1 MLAMMIPKKSASN
14 RKTIGVFLA
23 QISRVWGTEFMAGI
37 EQAAEEHDVNLV
49 CFVGGKPSSLM
60 TPGQLQNSYGLY
72 DLVKPEQFDGLILAA
87 DIAHGLNAK
96 EIKAFCR
103 TFAPTPMVAHAI
115 ETDGVPHFLADNI
128 KGMKFIMRHLIE
140 EHGYK
145 RIAFIRGV
153 EGQIETEARFNAY
166 KSELESHDIPFNE
179 KLVVA
184 GDFTPESGRAA
195 VRTLMDERAV
205 RFQAIV
211 AANDRMAFG
220 ALEVLQQRGIPVP
233 ESIALTGFDDVREAQ
248 SLGVPLTTVRQSFTN
263 IGKAAF
269 ETLMQRIEGETV
281 PHSKVVETDMVIR
294 WSCGCLPETVRYAV
308 VRPREVAQTGRLE
321 NKRDAAIYALLSAS
335 NIDSSDP
342 ALEQFRETFGRMW
355 DVFLI
360 SMKDSAKDNDFLRTT
375 NAAIE
380 MMRRHGFDASSWH
393 NLISTLRR
401 YTLAGISSPTDM
413 LHAENLFQQARL
425 LAGELSQRAQ
435 AFRRLKS
442 EQQEDVYQDFGFSM
456 APAMSLEEI
465 GDAISKNFPKMGIER
480 WYVMFYSDVSSPT
493 PTTAPPPENYKLLFQ
508 YDDKKF
514 NIPTTTTNL
523 GTGSLVPRGKEPEDH
538 RYTAVVMPLSLA
550 RNRFGFMWVEMG
562 PKDWDVYT
570 RIRNLVS
577 SALLRTML
585 VQQRE
590 QAQTEV
596 ERLLEDAR
604 ERATE
609 LAVAKDMAEK
619 AAIEKEKLYDS
630 EQSRRQ
636 AAEALARASRQ
647 LSSLEKIEK
656 VPEQILEQLRQIL
669 HFDRGVLYL
678 EDVNGIPN
686 ITAHYGIPKSAPLGE
701 LRYMVDKN
709 NKDSDMYDSV
719 ARMKEAIQIGD
730 VSKLKGWKQPD
741 WLPKD
746 LSWMGVPLYFQDKV
760 MGMMVL
766 TRKTTWAFTK
776 DDALSVNTF
785 AVQAAIALE
794 NARLYDEIN
803 RFSQMMERMVAQRVD
818 ELSSAYVTLE
828 KLDKNKS
835 TFIQVAAHEL
845 RTPLTVM
852 KGYLGMLRGHEA
864 IKDNETLIMAVD
876 GVMQG
881 TNRLHQIVNSML
893 DVARLENQVLT
904 PHVEPLSIAPMLRL
918 LQKEFKED
926 LEKRNITLNLDE
938 DLSNLPTTKVDS
950 ELFQKALNN
959 LVVNAIKF
967 TPDNGTVSIH
977 TETVTDERLGPC
989 LEIQVQDTG
998 IGIDPENLDIIFEKL
1013 YQLGQVELH
1022 SSGRSSFK
1030 GGGPGLGLAIAAGIV
1045 KAHGGKV
1052 WAESPGYDE
1061 EKMPGSTF
1069 FVRLPIPKE
1078 KADA

>member
-1 MLAMMIPKKSASN
+1 MMIPKKSSK

-23 QISRVWGTEFMAGI
+23 QISRVWGSEFMAGL

-72 DLVKPEQFDGLILAA
+72 DLVKPNQFDGLILGA

-96 EIKAFCR
+96 EIKTFCR
-103 TFAPTPMVAHAI
+103 TFAPTPMIAHAI
-115 ETDGVPHFLADNI
+115 ETDGVPHFLADNL

-140 EHGYK
+140 VHGYK
-145 RIAFIRGV
+145 RIAFLRGV
-153 EGQIETEARFNAY
+153 KGQIEAEARFEAY
-166 KSELESHDIPFNE
+166 KSELKAHNIPYNE
-179 KLVVA
+179 KLVVD

-195 VRTLMDERAV
+195 VRTLMDERGI

-220 ALEVLQQRGIPVP
+220 ALEALQQRGIPVP
-233 ESIALTGFDDVREAQ
+233 DSVALTGFDDVREAQ
-248 SLGVPLTTVRQSFTN
+248 SLGVPLTTVRQSFSN
-263 IGKAAF
+263 IGREAF
-269 ETLMQRIEGETV
+269 ETLIKRIEGKTV
-281 PHSKVVETDMVIR
+281 PHSQVVDTDMVIR

-308 VRPREVAQTGRLE
+308 VAPREVAQTGRLE
-321 NKRDAAIYALLSAS
+321 NKRDAAIYALLSAA

-342 ALEQFRETFGRMW
+342 ALEQFRETFGRIW
-355 DVFLI
+355 DVFLA
-360 SMKDSAKDNDFLRTT
+360 SMKDSARDNDFLR
-375 NAAIE
+375 AINE
-380 MMRRHGFDASSWH
+380 AIDMLRRHGLEASAWH
-393 NLISTLRR
+393 NLISMLRR
-401 YTLAGISSPTDM
+401 YALAGISGSTDM

-425 LAGELSQRAQ
+425 MAGELSQRAQ
-435 AFRRLKS
+435 AFRRLQF
-442 EQQEDVYQDFGFSM
+442 EQKEDVYQDFGFSM

-465 GDAISKNFPKMGIER
+465 GDAISKNFPNMGIER
-480 WYVMFYSDVSSPT
+480 WYVMFYSDVTSPT
-493 PTTAPPPENYKLLFQ
+493 PTTAPPPENYRLLFQ
-508 YDDKKF
+508 YDNKEF
-514 NIPTTTTNL
+514 RIPSTTTNL

-550 RNRFGFMWVEMG
+550 RNRFGFMWIEKG

-590 QAQTEV
+590 QAQLEV
-596 ERLLEDAR
+596 ERLLDEAR

-609 LAVAKDMAEK
+609 LAIAKDMAEK

-630 EQSRRQ
+630 EQTRRQ
-636 AAEALARASRQ
+636 AAEALARAARQ

-656 VPEQILEQLRQIL
+656 VPEQILEQLKSIL

-678 EDVNGIPN
+678 EDVNGIPT
-686 ITAHYGIPKSAPLGE
+686 IAAHLGMPKSAPVDG
-701 LRYMVDKN
+701 LRYNVEKDK
-709 NKDSDMYDSV
+709 KDSDMYDAV

-741 WLPKD
+741 WHPND
-746 LSWMGVPLYFQDKV
+746 LTWMGVPLFFQDKV
-760 MGMMVL
+760 MGMLVL
-766 TRKTTWAFTK
+766 TRKNAWAFTK
-776 DDALSVNTF
+776 DDTISVNTF
-785 AVQAAIALE
+785 VVQAAIAIE
-794 NARLYDEIN
+794 NARLYDELN

-818 ELSSAYVTLE
+818 ELSSAYTTLE

-845 RTPLTVM
+845 RTPLTVI
-852 KGYLGMLRGHEA
+852 KGYLGMLRGHQA
-864 IKDNETLIMAVD
+864 INDNEALIMAVD

-893 DVARLENQVLT
+893 DVARLENQVLK
-904 PHVEPLSIAPMLRL
+904 PHVELTPIAPMLRL
-918 LQKEFKED
+918 VQKSYQDD
-926 LEKRNITLNLDE
+926 LANRNISLNLDE
-938 DLSNLPTTKVDS
+938 SINGLPSLMVDS
-950 ELFQKALNN
+950 ELLQKALDNII
-959 LVVNAIKF
+959 VNAIKF
-967 TPDNGTVSIH
+967 TPDGGSVTVSIASV
-977 TETVTDERLGPC
+977 EDDRMGACV
-989 LEIQVQDTG
+989 EIRVQDTG
-998 IGIDPENLDIIFEKL
+998 IGIDQANLDIIFEKL
-1013 YQLGQVELH
+1013 YQLGTVELH
-1022 SSGRSSFK
+1022 SSGRTTFK

-1061 EKMPGSTF
+1061 KNMPGSTF
-1069 FVRLPIPKE
+1069 FVRLPLPKE
-1078 KADA
+1078 N

>member
-1 MLAMMIPKKSASN
+1 
-14 RKTIGVFLA
+14 
-23 QISRVWGTEFMAGI
+23 MAGV

-72 DLVKPEQFDGLILAA
+72 DLVKPNQFDGLILAA
-87 DIAHGLNAK
+87 DIAHGLNPK

-115 ETDGVPHFLADNI
+115 ETDGVPHFLADNL
-128 KGMKFIMRHLIE
+128 KGMKFIMRHMIE
-140 EHGYK
+140 VHGYK

-153 EGQIETEARFNAY
+153 DGQIEAEARFDAY
-166 KSELESHDIPFNE
+166 KGELKAHDIPYNE
-179 KLVVA
+179 KLVVE

-220 ALEVLQQRGIPVP
+220 ALEALQLRGIPVP
-233 ESIALTGFDDVREAQ
+233 DSVALTGFDDVREAQ
-248 SLGVPLTTVRQSFTN
+248 SLGVPLTTVRQSFSN
-263 IGKAAF
+263 IGRQAF
-269 ETLMQRIEGETV
+269 ESLMQRIDGKTV
-281 PHSKVVETDMVIR
+281 PHSRMVDTDMVIR

-308 VRPREVAQTGRLE
+308 VKPREVAQTGRLE

-342 ALEQFRETFGRMW
+342 ALQQFREAFGHMW

-360 SMKDSAKDNDFLRTT
+360 SMKDSAKDNDFLRTV

-380 MMRRHGFDASSWH
+380 MMRRHGLDASAWH

-401 YTLAGISSPTDM
+401 YTLAGISSPTNM

-435 AFRRLKS
+435 AFRRLQF

-465 GDAISKNFPKMGIER
+465 GDAISKNFPNMGIDR
-480 WYVMFYSDVSSPT
+480 WYVMFYSDVTSPT
-493 PTTAPPPENYKLLFQ
+493 PTTAPPPENYRLLFQ
-508 YDDKKF
+508 YDEKKF
-514 NIPTTTTNL
+514 KIPTTTTNL

-538 RYTAVVMPLSLA
+538 RYTAVIMPLSLA

-596 ERLLEDAR
+596 ERLLDEAR

-609 LAVAKDMAEK
+609 LAIAKDMAEK

-636 AAEALARASRQ
+636 AAEALARAARQ

-669 HFDRGVLYL
+669 HFDRGVLFL

-686 ITAHYGIPKSAPLGE
+686 VAAHHGMPKSAPVNE
-701 LRYMVDKN
+701 LRYVVDKN
-709 NKDSDMYDSV
+709 KKDSDMYDSV

-741 WLPKD
+741 WHPND
-746 LSWMGVPLYFQDKV
+746 LTWLGVPLFFQDKV
-760 MGMMVL
+760 IGMLVL
-766 TRKTTWAFTK
+766 TRSQAWAFTK
-776 DDALSVNTF
+776 DDTISVNTF
-785 AVQAAIALE
+785 AVQAAIAIE
-794 NARLYDEIN
+794 NARLYDELN

-845 RTPLTVM
+845 RTPLTVI
-852 KGYLGMLRGHEA
+852 KGYLGMLRGHAA
-864 IKDNETLIMAVD
+864 IKDNEALIIAVD

-881 TNRLHQIVNSML
+881 TDRLHQIVNSML

-904 PHVEPLSIAPMLRL
+904 PHVEKISIAPMLRL
-918 LQKEFKED
+918 LQKEFQED
-926 LEKRNITLNLDE
+926 LESRNIALSLDE
-938 DLSNLPTTKVDS
+938 NLSDLPAMKVDP
-950 ELFQKALNN
+950 ELLQKALNN
-959 LVVNAIKF
+959 VVVNAIKF
-967 TPDNGTVSIH
+967 TPDGGTVSLHAEI
-977 TETVTDERLGPC
+977 VKDERLGSC
-989 LEIQVQDTG
+989 LDIRVQDTG

-1013 YQLGQVELH
+1013 YQLGKVELH
-1022 SSGRSSFK
+1022 SSGRTTFK

-1045 KAHGGKV
+1045 KAHGGKI

-1061 EKMPGSTF
+1061 EKLPGSTF
-1069 FVRLPIPKE
+1069 VVRLPLPKE
-1078 KADA
+1078 K

>member
-1 MLAMMIPKKSASN
+1 
-14 RKTIGVFLA
+14 
-23 QISRVWGTEFMAGI
+23 MAGV

-60 TPGQLQNSYGLY
+60 KPGQLQNSYGLY
-72 DLVKPEQFDGLILAA
+72 DLVKPDQFDGLILAA
-87 DIAHGLNAK
+87 DIAHGLSEK
-96 EIKAFCR
+96 DIKTFCR

-140 EHGYK
+140 VHGYK

-153 EGQIETEARFNAY
+153 KGQIEAEARFTAY
-166 KSELESHDIPFNE
+166 RNELEAHAIPFNE
-179 KLVVA
+179 KLVVE
-184 GDFTPESGRAA
+184 GDFTPDSGRAA
-195 VRTLMDERAV
+195 VRTLMDERGI

-211 AANDRMAFG
+211 AANDRTAFG
-220 ALEVLQQRGIPVP
+220 ALEALQKRGIPVP
-233 ESIALTGFDDVREAQ
+233 DTIALTGFDDVREAQ
-248 SLGVPLTTVRQSFTN
+248 SLGVPLTTVRQSFSN
-263 IGKAAF
+263 IGKESF
-269 ETLMQRIEGETV
+269 ETLMQRIEGKTV
-281 PHSKVVETDMVIR
+281 PHSKVVDTDMVIR

-308 VRPREVAQTGRLE
+308 VQPREVAQTGRLE
-321 NKRDAAIYALLSAS
+321 NKRDAAIYALLSAA

-355 DVFLI
+355 DIFLI
-360 SMKDSAKDNDFLRTT
+360 SIKDSTKDNEFLRAI
-375 NAAIE
+375 NAAID
-380 MMRRHGFDASSWH
+380 MLRRHGLDASTWH

-425 LAGELSQRAQ
+425 MAGELSQRAQ
-435 AFRRLKS
+435 AFSRLQF

-465 GDAISKNFPKMGIER
+465 GDAISKNFPNMGIER
-480 WYVMFYSDVSSPT
+480 WYVMFYSDVSSPA
-493 PTTAPPPENYKLLFQ
+493 PTTAPPPENYRLLFQ
-508 YDDKKF
+508 YDDKEFK
-514 NIPTTTTNL
+514 IPTTTTNL

-538 RYTAVVMPLSLA
+538 RYTAVVMPLTLA
-550 RNRFGFMWVEMG
+550 RNRFGFMWIEKG

-590 QAQTEV
+590 QAQMEV
-596 ERLLEDAR
+596 ERLLDEAR

-609 LAVAKDMAEK
+609 LAIAKDMAEK

-630 EQSRRQ
+630 EQSRRH
-636 AAEALARASRQ
+636 AAEALARAARQ

-656 VPEQILEQLRQIL
+656 VPEHILKQLGQIL
-669 HFDRGVLYL
+669 HIDRGVLYL

-686 ITAHYGIPKSAPLGE
+686 VAAHHGMPKSAPVDE
-701 LRYMVDKN
+701 LRFAVHKN
-709 NKDSDMYDSV
+709 KKDSDMYDSV
-719 ARMKEAIQIGD
+719 AHMKEAIQIGD

-741 WLPKD
+741 WFPND
-746 LSWMGVPLYFQDKV
+746 LSWMGVPLFFQDKV
-760 MGMMVL
+760 MGMLVL
-766 TRKTTWAFTK
+766 TRKQAWAFSK

-785 AVQAAIALE
+785 AVQAAIAIE
-794 NARLYDEIN
+794 NARLYDELD

-818 ELSSAYVTLE
+818 ELSSAYTTLE

-845 RTPLTVM
+845 RTPLTVI
-852 KGYLGMLRGHEA
+852 KGYLGMLRGHAA
-864 IKDNETLIMAVD
+864 IKDNESLVMAID

-904 PHVEPLSIAPMLRL
+904 PHLERLSIAPMLRL
-918 LQKEFKED
+918 LQKEFQED
-926 LEKRNITLNLDE
+926 LETRNIALKLDE
-938 DLSNLPTTKVDS
+938 DLSNLPVMMVDP

-959 LVVNAIKF
+959 VVVNAIKF

-977 TETVTDERLGPC
+977 AEPAEDERMGAC
-989 LEIQVQDTG
+989 MEIRIQDTG

-1013 YQLGQVELH
+1013 YQLGKVELH
-1022 SSGRSSFK
+1022 SSGRTTFK

-1045 KAHGGKV
+1045 KAHGGKI
-1052 WAESPGYDE
+1052 WAESAGYDE
-1061 EKMPGSTF
+1061 KKLPGSTF
-1069 FVRLPIPKE
+1069 AIRLPLPKE
-1078 KADA
+1078 T

>member
-1 MLAMMIPKKSASN
+1 
-14 RKTIGVFLA
+14 
-23 QISRVWGTEFMAGI
+23 
-37 EQAAEEHDVNLV
+37 
-49 CFVGGKPSSLM
+49 
-60 TPGQLQNSYGLY
+60 
-72 DLVKPEQFDGLILAA
+72 
-87 DIAHGLNAK
+87 
-96 EIKAFCR
+96 
-103 TFAPTPMVAHAI
+103 
-115 ETDGVPHFLADNI
+115 
-128 KGMKFIMRHLIE
+128 
-140 EHGYK
+140 
-145 RIAFIRGV
+145 
-153 EGQIETEARFNAY
+153 
-166 KSELESHDIPFNE
+166 
-179 KLVVA
+179 
-184 GDFTPESGRAA
+184 
-195 VRTLMDERAV
+195 
-205 RFQAIV
+205 
-211 AANDRMAFG
+211 
-220 ALEVLQQRGIPVP
+220 
-233 ESIALTGFDDVREAQ
+233 
-248 SLGVPLTTVRQSFTN
+248 
-263 IGKAAF
+263 
-269 ETLMQRIEGETV
+269 
-281 PHSKVVETDMVIR
+281 
-294 WSCGCLPETVRYAV
+294 
-308 VRPREVAQTGRLE
+308 
-321 NKRDAAIYALLSAS
+321 
-335 NIDSSDP
+335 
-342 ALEQFRETFGRMW
+342 
-355 DVFLI
+355 
-360 SMKDSAKDNDFLRTT
+360 
-375 NAAIE
+375 
-380 MMRRHGFDASSWH
+380 
-393 NLISTLRR
+393 
-401 YTLAGISSPTDM
+401 
-413 LHAENLFQQARL
+413 
-425 LAGELSQRAQ
+425 
-435 AFRRLKS
+435 
-442 EQQEDVYQDFGFSM
+442 
-456 APAMSLEEI
+456 
-465 GDAISKNFPKMGIER
+465 
-480 WYVMFYSDVSSPT
+480 
-493 PTTAPPPENYKLLFQ
+493 
-508 YDDKKF
+508 
-514 NIPTTTTNL
+514 
-523 GTGSLVPRGKEPEDH
+523 
-538 RYTAVVMPLSLA
+538 
-550 RNRFGFMWVEMG
+550 
-562 PKDWDVYT
+562 
-570 RIRNLVS
+570 
-577 SALLRTML
+577 
-585 VQQRE
+585 
-590 QAQTEV
+590 
-596 ERLLEDAR
+596 
-604 ERATE
+604 
-609 LAVAKDMAEK
+609 
-619 AAIEKEKLYDS
+619 
-630 EQSRRQ
+630 
-636 AAEALARASRQ
+636 
-647 LSSLEKIEK
+647 
-656 VPEQILEQLRQIL
+656 
-669 HFDRGVLYL
+669 
-678 EDVNGIPN
+678 
-686 ITAHYGIPKSAPLGE
+686 
-701 LRYMVDKN
+701 
-709 NKDSDMYDSV
+709 
-719 ARMKEAIQIGD
+719 
-730 VSKLKGWKQPD
+730 
-741 WLPKD
+741 
-746 LSWMGVPLYFQDKV
+746 MGVPLYFQDKV

>member
-1 MLAMMIPKKSASN
+1 
-14 RKTIGVFLA
+14 
-23 QISRVWGTEFMAGI
+23 MAGV

-72 DLVKPEQFDGLILAA
+72 DLVKPNQFDGLILAA
-87 DIAHGLNAK
+87 DIAHGLNPK

-115 ETDGVPHFLADNI
+115 ETDGVPHFLADNL
-128 KGMKFIMRHLIE
+128 KGMKFIMRHMIE
-140 EHGYK
+140 VHGYK

-153 EGQIETEARFNAY
+153 DGQIEAEARFDAY
-166 KSELESHDIPFNE
+166 KGELKAHDIPYNE
-179 KLVVA
+179 KLVVE

-220 ALEVLQQRGIPVP
+220 ALEALQLRGIPVP
-233 ESIALTGFDDVREAQ
+233 DSVALTGFDDVREAQ
-248 SLGVPLTTVRQSFTN
+248 SLGVPLTTVRQSFSN
-263 IGKAAF
+263 IGKQAF
-269 ETLMQRIEGETV
+269 ESLMQRIDGKTV
-281 PHSKVVETDMVIR
+281 PHSRMVDTDMVIR

-308 VRPREVAQTGRLE
+308 VKPREVAQTGRLE

-342 ALEQFRETFGRMW
+342 ALQQFREAFGHMW

-360 SMKDSAKDNDFLRTT
+360 SMKDSAKDNDFLRTV

-380 MMRRHGFDASSWH
+380 MMRRHGLDASAWH

-401 YTLAGISSPTDM
+401 YTLAGISSPTNM

-435 AFRRLKS
+435 AFRRLQF

-465 GDAISKNFPKMGIER
+465 GDAISKNFPNMGIDR
-480 WYVMFYSDVSSPT
+480 WYVMFYSDVTSPT
-493 PTTAPPPENYKLLFQ
+493 PTTAPPPENYRLLFQ
-508 YDDKKF
+508 YDEKKF
-514 NIPTTTTNL
+514 KIPTTTTNL

-538 RYTAVVMPLSLA
+538 RYTAVIMPLSLA

-596 ERLLEDAR
+596 ERLLDEAP

-609 LAVAKDMAEK
+609 LAIAKDMAEK

-636 AAEALARASRQ
+636 AAEALARAARQ

-669 HFDRGVLYL
+669 HFDRGVLFL

-686 ITAHYGIPKSAPLGE
+686 VAAHHGMPKSAPVNE
-701 LRYMVDKN
+701 LRYVVDKN
-709 NKDSDMYDSV
+709 KKDSDMYDSV

-741 WLPKD
+741 WHPND
-746 LSWMGVPLYFQDKV
+746 LTWLGVPLFFQDKV
-760 MGMMVL
+760 IGMLVL
-766 TRKTTWAFTK
+766 TRSQAWAFTK
-776 DDALSVNTF
+776 DDTISVNTF
-785 AVQAAIALE
+785 AVQAAIAIE
-794 NARLYDEIN
+794 NARLYDELN

-845 RTPLTVM
+845 RTPLTVI
-852 KGYLGMLRGHEA
+852 KGYLGMLRGHAA
-864 IKDNETLIMAVD
+864 IKDNEALIIAVD

-881 TNRLHQIVNSML
+881 TDRLHQIVNSML

-904 PHVEPLSIAPMLRL
+904 PHVEKISIAPMLRL
-918 LQKEFKED
+918 LQKEFQED
-926 LEKRNITLNLDE
+926 LESRNIALSLDE
-938 DLSNLPTTKVDS
+938 NLSDLPAMKVDP
-950 ELFQKALNN
+950 ELLQKALNN
-959 LVVNAIKF
+959 VVVNAIKF
-967 TPDNGTVSIH
+967 TPDGGTVSLHAEI
-977 TETVTDERLGPC
+977 VKDERLGSC
-989 LEIQVQDTG
+989 MDIRVQDTG

-1013 YQLGQVELH
+1013 YQLGKVELH
-1022 SSGRSSFK
+1022 SSGRTTFK

-1045 KAHGGKV
+1045 KAHGGKI

-1061 EKMPGSTF
+1061 EKLPGSTF
-1069 FVRLPIPKE
+1069 VVRLPLPKE
-1078 KADA
+1078 K

>member
-1 MLAMMIPKKSASN
+1 MMISKKSASN
-14 RKTIGVFLA
+14 RKTIGVFLS

-37 EQAAEEHDVNLV
+37 EQAAEKHDVNLV
-49 CFVGGKPSSLM
+49 CFVGGQPSSLV

-87 DIAHGLNAK
+87 DIAHGLSAK
-96 EIKAFCR
+96 DIKAFCR

-115 ETDGVPHFLADNI
+115 ETDGVPHFLADNL

-140 EHGYK
+140 DHDYK

-153 EGQIETEARFNAY
+153 EGQIEAEARFNAY
-166 KSELESHDIPFNE
+166 KNELEAHQIPFNE
-179 KLVVA
+179 KLVVD

-195 VRTLMDERAV
+195 VRILMDERAV

-220 ALEVLQQRGIPVP
+220 ALEALQQRGIPVP
-233 ESIALTGFDDVREAQ
+233 DSIALTGFDDVREAQ
-248 SLGVPLTTVRQSFTN
+248 SLGVPLTTVRQSFSN
-263 IGKAAF
+263 IGRQAF
-269 ETLMQRIEGETV
+269 ETLMQRIDGKTV
-281 PHSKVVETDMVIR
+281 PHSQVVDTDMVIR

-360 SMKDSAKDNDFLRTT
+360 SMKDSAKDNDFLRTI

-380 MMRRHGFDASSWH
+380 MMRRHGLDASAWH

-425 LAGELSQRAQ
+425 LAGELSQRTQ
-435 AFRRLKS
+435 AFRRLQF

-465 GDAISKNFPKMGIER
+465 GDAISKNFPKMGIDR

-493 PTTAPPPENYKLLFQ
+493 PTTAPPPENYRLLFQ

-523 GTGSLVPRGKEPEDH
+523 GTGSLVPRGKVPEDH
-538 RYTAVVMPLSLA
+538 RYTALVMPLSLA

-596 ERLLEDAR
+596 ERLLDEAR

-619 AAIEKEKLYDS
+619 AAIEKEKLYDA
-630 EQSRRQ
+630 EQTRRQ
-636 AAEALARASRQ
+636 AAEALARAARQ

-656 VPEQILEQLRQIL
+656 VPEQILEQLRHIL

-686 ITAHYGIPKSAPLGE
+686 VTAHYGMPRSTPVSE
-701 LRYMVDKN
+701 LRYFVEKN
-709 NKDSDMYDSV
+709 KKDNDMYDSV
-719 ARMKEAIQIGD
+719 ANMKEAIQIGD
-730 VSKLKGWKQPD
+730 VSQLKGWKQPD

-746 LSWMGVPLYFQDKV
+746 LSWMGVPLFLQDKV

-766 TRKTTWAFTK
+766 TRKTAWAFTK

-785 AVQAAIALE
+785 AVQAAIAIE

-818 ELSSAYVTLE
+818 ELSSAYTTLE

-845 RTPLTVM
+845 RTPLTVI

-864 IKDNETLIMAVD
+864 IKDNEMLLLAVD

-904 PHVEPLSIAPMLRL
+904 PHTESLSIAPMLRL

-938 DLSNLPTTKVDS
+938 DFSSIPIMKVDT

-977 TETVTDERLGPC
+977 TETVKDERLGSC
-989 LEIQVQDTG
+989 LEIQVRDTG
-998 IGIDPENLDIIFEKL
+998 IGIDPDNLDIIFEKL
-1013 YQLGQVELH
+1013 YQLGKVELH
-1022 SSGRSSFK
+1022 SSGRSTFK
-1030 GGGPGLGLAIAAGIV
+1030 GGGPGLGLAIAAGII
-1045 KAHGGKV
+1045 KAHGGKI

-1061 EKMPGSTF
+1061 KKLPGSTF
-1069 FVRLPIPKE
+1069 FIRLPIPKQ
-1078 KADA
+1078 